1 MTAAPVE
8 LACAGRTV
16 AEYVTRPDLEATL
29 SPRPYFHPVRT
40 FAGTEVTELMPAD
53 HRHHLGVSIAVPDVG
68 GRNFWGGRTF
78 VRDQGPTWLDDHG
91 VQRHLS
97 WTGRA
102 AGAFTETL
110 AWIGADGETALR
122 ERRDVRAVAAGDHW
136 ALDVA
141 FTLTNV
147 TREPLR
153 IGSPATNGRPGAGY
167 GGFFWRAPGTSTGIR
182 VRTPHAEG
190 ERAVHGARTGWLAMT
205 GTAPDGRAWTLAF
218 VPADAATAADPWFVR
233 VGEYPGVGSSLAW
246 ERSLDV
252 PPGGRV
258 TRRVVT
264 VVADGHLPAAE
275 IDKLRE
281 ALCPAP

>member
-1 MTAAPVE
+1 MTAGPVE
-8 LACAGRTV
+8 LTCAGRVV
-16 AEYVTRPDLEATL
+16 AEYVTRPDLPAAL

-40 FAGTEVTELMPAD
+40 FAGTEVTELTPAD

-78 VRDQGPTWLDDHG
+78 VRGRGPTWLDNHG

-97 WTGRA
+97 WAGRA

-110 AWIGADGETALR
+110 AWIGADGEAALR

-141 FTLTNV
+141 FTLTNA
-147 TREPLR
+147 TRGPLR

-167 GGFFWRAPGTSTGIR
+167 GGFFWRAPGASAGLR

-190 ERAVHGARTGWLAMT
+190 EQAVHGARADWLALT

-218 VPADAATAADPWFVR
+218 LPADAATAADPWFVR
-233 VGEYPGVGSSLAW
+233 VAEYPGVGSSLAW
-246 ERSLDV
+246 ERSLQV
-252 PPGGRV
+252 PPGGSV
-258 TRRVVT
+258 ARRIVT
-264 VVADGHLPAAE
+264 VVADGHLSDAE
-275 IDKLRE
+275 IGKLRE
-281 ALCPAP
+281 ALCPAR